1 MAERRGGHP
10 GNPCTD
16 GRRKFDS
23 QREAA
28 SALGVSERTINRHLE
43 QYGHL
48 GNVGRT
54 NSTSKLGRVSGNS
67 REIRVGRHVF
77 TSYSALARQIG
88 CSPSWVSLAFNP
100 SSPASY
106 RECILARVMQ
116 HMARSQ
122 HSEAA

>member
-1 MAERRGGHP
+1 MAEHRGGHP

-16 GRRKFDS
+16 GSRAFAS

-28 SALGVSERTINRHLE
+28 QALGVSERTINRHLE

-67 REIRVGRHVF
+67 RSVRVGRHVF
-77 TSYSALARQIG
+77 TSYSALARKIG
-88 CSPSWVSLAFNP
+88 CSPSWVSLAFNA

-106 RECILARVMQ
+106 RERILSKLMHETGRPNQ
-116 HMARSQ
+116 
-122 HSEAA
+122 SEQA